1 MLTPIDIHNKEF
13 TKGFRGY
20 NETEVDEFLD
30 QIVNDYEK
38 LCRTNEE
45 LKERIARSERD
56 VEQYKRLEN
65 SLQDT
70 LLVAQRT
77 AEEVTSAAR
86 KFALET
92 RESVAKECQNM
103 KLRSELEAQKC
114 VETAELKAKKILEEA
129 ELAARRNTEE
139 AERAAKHNMDEAM
152 AKVRVIVSE
161 YDRLVR
167 DKNKFLVTVRATL
180 ESELSIL
187 DHTIA
192 GLPHP
197 DEANPSA
204 SVQNTE
210 QAAIPQT
217 VESTQSDIQP
227 EDPDGNEDLKKKEQP
242 ESAGGSV

>member
-13 TKGFRGY
+13 AKGFRGY

-38 LCRTNEE
+38 LCRSNEE

-114 VETAELKAKKILEEA
+114 IETAELKAKKIVEDA
-129 ELAARRNTEE
+129 ELASERHKNETEMT
-139 AERAAKHNMDEAM
+139 AKRNMDESM

-167 DKNKFLVTVRATL
+167 DKNRFLMTVKATL

-187 DHTIA
+187 NHTIA

-197 DEANPSA
+197 DETSKSDLVQDTEKPAITQ
-204 SVQNTE
+204 SVD
-210 QAAIPQT
+210 I
-217 VESTQSDIQP
+217 TQSDLQQ
-227 EDPDGNEDLKKKEQP
+227 ENLNDNEAVNAKAQTEIV
-242 ESAGGSV
+242 GGSV

>member
-20 NETEVDEFLD
+20 NESEVDEFLD

-38 LCRTNEE
+38 LCRNNEE

-56 VEQYKRLEN
+56 VEQYKKLES

-114 VETAELKAKKILEEA
+114 IEAAELKAKKLVEDA
-129 ELAARRNTEE
+129 ELAAERHKNETEMT
-139 AERAAKHNMDEAM
+139 AKRNMDESM
-152 AKVRVIVSE
+152 AKVRIIVSE

-167 DKNKFLVTVRATL
+167 DKNRFLMTVKATL

-187 DHTIA
+187 NHTIA

-197 DEANPSA
+197 DETDKSGAVQKEEEPAILQTEEIVQSA
-204 SVQNTE
+204 LPPEASD
-210 QAAIPQT
+210 
-217 VESTQSDIQP
+217 ESENLETKDNAEI
-227 EDPDGNEDLKKKEQP
+227 
-242 ESAGGSV
+242 AGGSV